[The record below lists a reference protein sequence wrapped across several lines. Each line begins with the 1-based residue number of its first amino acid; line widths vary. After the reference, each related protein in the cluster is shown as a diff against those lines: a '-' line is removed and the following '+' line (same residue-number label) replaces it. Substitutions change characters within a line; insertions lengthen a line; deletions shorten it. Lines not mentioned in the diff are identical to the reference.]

1 MSTYYISPQ
10 SNVANTVVNGGH
22 TVSTV
27 GSSSVAWSQDY
38 SITGNLTTANA
49 TVNITSNGIDLK
61 NGTDITVGGKSLTD
75 AISKIEERLGILNPN
90 PQLEERW
97 DQLKDLRRQ
106 YQALEA
112 ELLEKEKMWNIL
124 KKD

>member
-10 SNVANTVVNGGH
+10 SNITNTVVSGGH

-27 GSSSVAWSQDY
+27 GSSSLSWNQDY
-38 SITGNLTTANA
+38 SITSNLSTANS

-61 NGTDITVGGKSLTD
+61 HGTDITVGGKSLTD

-106 YQALEA
+106 YQELEA